1 MGEQEATLARE
12 VAGTATE
19 TVQTRPARRPR
30 IVRRR
35 GVMGVIEAAHSLLY
49 RVLLVPVASLR

>member
-1 MGEQEATLARE
+1 M
-12 VAGTATE
+12 AGTATE